1 MPMEDL
7 QYKLKTIRLSGM
19 AEALPVRLEEAR
31 SNELPHVDFLRHLVE
46 DELTRRRD
54 RLLQRRLKAA
64 GFPELKSLDTF
75 DFDFNPSVK
84 KQQIRE
90 LASSRF
96 LHQKENV
103 LFLGPP
109 GVGKSH
115 LTIAI
120 GISAIEKGYTV
131 LYRSIYGLAEEVPP
145 FSALDERRAFV
156 HALVKPD
163 LLIIDEFG
171 MKALPDHAVED
182 LLEVF
187 HHRYHR
193 GSIIVSTNR
202 PLEDWGVL
210 LHDHAAASAMLD
222 RFLDH
227 IHVVKI
233 TGRSYRLRSD
243 LTDLTIATNSPTS

>member
-1 MPMEDL
+1 MEQL
-7 QYKLKTIRLSGM
+7 QYQLKSIRLSGM
-19 AEALPVRLEEAR
+19 AETLPLRLEEAR
-31 SNELPHVDFLRHLVE
+31 LHELPHIDFLRHLVE
-46 DELTRRRD
+46 DELNRRRD
-54 RLLQRRLKAA
+54 RLLERRLKAA
-64 GFPELKSLDTF
+64 GFPELKSLEGF

-90 LASSRF
+90 LASGRY

-115 LTIAI
+115 LS
-120 GISAIEKGYTV
+120 ISLGVAAIEKGYRV
-131 LYRSIYGLAEEVPP
+131 LYRSIYDLCEQLPRP
-145 FSALDERRAFV
+145 DALEERRRFV
-156 HALVKPD
+156 SALVKPE

-171 MKALPDHAVED
+171 MKALAAHAVED

-187 HHRYHR
+187 HHRYRR
-193 GSIIVSTNR
+193 GSIILSTNR
-202 PLEDWGVL
+202 PLEDWGTL
-210 LHDHAAASAMLD
+210 LHDHAAATAMLD

-233 TGRSYRLRSD
+233 AGRSYRLRSPLND
-243 LTDLTIATNSPTS
+243 RLVATEDATR